1 MSDETQGPPQGQRRR
16 RRRSRRRPGGGRGP
30 GQDAHPQQRAG
41 GDGDPFPTDGMSFYS
56 GDSQAPRGEPAG
68 ERERERRQHPPQ
80 RQHQAHGGRQHSHQ
94 GSGGRTRQRGRGRP
108 HRGRRP
114 WQRRGRGS
122 EHWWARRWTD
132 VLESFEVGR
141 RLGRG
146 RLYARQGQVLELEIG
161 EGFVTAQVQGSRD
174 APYLVRM
181 RFSMLSS
188 TDWKKVTKELAA
200 DPVLGP
206 ALASGQMPEGVEEV
220 FDRLGLSLFPRANGD
235 LKSACSCP
243 DPANPCKHVAA
254 VYYLLGEEIDRDP
267 YVLFRLR
274 GLEKSELITALGG
287 PLRGTPM
294 PPPPPRPQPE
304 RERAAPEDEDDDED
318 EDARAAGED
327 EDEEDTAA
335 DDENGNGDPD
345 DDEDYG
351 EAPAWADDPLEPEPP
366 PEPLPTEPHAFWA
379 GGDFGK
385 EEVAEAR
392 IPAVPAALT
401 KRLGALPFQRGED
414 PSALLDRIYRNAS
427 LGGLEVFLGER
438 AEDEN

>member
-1 MSDETQGPPQGQRRR
+1 
-16 RRRSRRRPGGGRGP
+16 
-30 GQDAHPQQRAG
+30 
-41 GDGDPFPTDGMSFYS
+41 
-56 GDSQAPRGEPAG
+56 
-68 ERERERRQHPPQ
+68 
-80 RQHQAHGGRQHSHQ
+80 
-94 GSGGRTRQRGRGRP
+94 
-108 HRGRRP
+108 
-114 WQRRGRGS
+114 
-122 EHWWARRWTD
+122 
-132 VLESFEVGR
+132 
-141 RLGRG
+141 
-146 RLYARQGQVLELEIG
+146 
-161 EGFVTAQVQGSRD
+161 
-174 APYLVRM
+174 M

-274 GLEKSELITALGG
+274 GMEKSDLINALGG

-294 PPPPPRPQPE
+294 PPPNWQRAKE
-304 RERAAPEDEDDDED
+304 TERAAPPEPEEDDDERGDEEYADANGDADADADSESNGDDAD
-318 EDARAAGED
+318 EDQ
-327 EDEEDTAA
+327 
-335 DDENGNGDPD
+335 
-345 DDEDYG
+345 DYG

-366 PEPLPTEPHAFWA
+366 PEPLPAEPHAFWA

-385 EEVAEAR
+385 EEVGEAK

-414 PSALLDRIYRNAS
+414 PSGLLERIYRNAS

-438 AEDEN
+438 TEESD

>member
-1 MSDETQGPPQGQRRR
+1 MSEEGSGQGPGPGSGPRRR
-16 RRRSRRRPGGGRGP
+16 RRRSRRRPGGRGP
-30 GQDAHPQQRAG
+30 QHHPDAIASGSGGGDEPYAGEFQGMTPYVSPGASAPAAPPPPSEGKAPRRHKEPRQPQQ
-41 GDGDPFPTDGMSFYS
+41 
-56 GDSQAPRGEPAG
+56 
-68 ERERERRQHPPQ
+68 
-80 RQHQAHGGRQHSHQ
+80 HQGGGRQHQNQ
-94 GSGGRTRQRGRGRP
+94 GGGRARQRGRGRP

-114 WQRRGRGS
+114 GSGAAAARSTGGRDAGPTCS
-122 EHWWARRWTD
+122 RA
-132 VLESFEVGR
+132 SKSGR

-220 FDRLGLSLFPRANGD
+220 FERLGLSLFPRANGD

-274 GLEKSELITALGG
+274 GMEKSDLINALGG

-294 PPPPPRPQPE
+294 PPPPPRVRE
-304 RERAAPEDEDDDED
+304 AERAAPPEP
-318 EDARAAGED
+318 
-327 EDEEDTAA
+327 EEDTTSPATRGRRR
-335 DDENGNGDPD
+335 E
-345 DDEDYG
+345 G
-351 EAPAWADDPLEPEPP
+351 E
-366 PEPLPTEPHAFWA
+366 TRM
-379 GGDFGK
+379 GGGGTRFR
-385 EEVAEAR
+385 VR
-392 IPAVPAALT
+392 
-401 KRLGALPFQRGED
+401 RRRRRG
-414 PSALLDRIYRNAS
+414 S
-427 LGGLEVFLGER
+427 
-438 AEDEN
+438 